1 MGFTLENCK
10 KACKYATQPICDGI
24 TFDKTN
30 GKCTTYNKMSN
41 ELIDIQN
48 EDLSTLRF
56 DFVQDDNTNQQ
67 VQEGFV
73 PTFMMP
79 KQYKKETFFGTQGLN
94 KTRKEHQKQ
103 NNIERE
109 KVSQLLEEAEKI
121 QSEINNIFNTKI
133 KALQQ
138 SLMKHGNNTNQKKKI
153 EQAIKNTN
161 QKHQHE
167 SKEIEKKRLDL
178 LSELIKL
185 ENKVNNKPQP
195 TISKHNAKSVEN
207 QGDLIDTQGSLVKN
221 AKYCPSKE
229 NKVDTSIFN
238 RILYSEEETDSYG
251 WKESPNMNQYIRKDK
266 IPCWGCNLKEDN
278 CYQKCK
284 QKQED
289 TDDTDPNNIYKFL
302 V

>member
-1 MGFTLENCK
+1 ML
-10 KACKYATQPICDGI
+10 
-24 TFDKTN
+24 
-30 GKCTTYNKMSN
+30 
-41 ELIDIQN
+41 
-48 EDLSTLRF
+48 
-56 DFVQDDNTNQQ
+56 
-67 VQEGFV
+67 
-73 PTFMMP
+73 P
-79 KQYKKETFFGTQGLN
+79 KQYKKETFYSTQGLN

-109 KVSQLLEEAEKI
+109 KVNQLLEEAEKI
-121 QSEINNIFNTKI
+121 QSEINNIFSTKI

-138 SLMKHGNNTNQKKKI
+138 SLMTHGNDTNHKKKI
-153 EQAIKNTN
+153 EKIIRTTN

-167 SKEIEKKRLDL
+167 SREIEKKRLEL

-195 TISKHNAKSVEN
+195 TIPKHNAKSIEN
-207 QGDLIDTQGSLVKN
+207 KGDLIDTQGSIVKN
-221 AKYCPSKE
+221 ARYCPSKE
-229 NKVDTSIFN
+229 NKVDTGIFN
-238 RILYSEEETDSYG
+238 RILYSEEETDNSG
-251 WKESPNMNQYIRKDK
+251 WRESPNMNQYIRKDK

-289 TDDTDPNNIYKFL
+289 TDDTDTNNIYKFL